1 MSGRKENKAQRDV
14 GRPGV
19 WEATG
24 ERAGPPECY
33 FSWEIRKAPL
43 VSSALERDLKELRA

>member
-1 MSGRKENKAQRDV
+1 MSGRKENKAQRNV

-33 FSWEIRKAPL
+33 FSWEIKKG
-43 VSSALERDLKELRA
+43 SSSKLGFGERSEGT